1 MKRRTTRSAGWL
13 AAGLTAL
20 GGLAFGQEGAGF
32 GAEKTLSPYFFV
44 ESGDPGTES
53 FPLKSTEVK
62 ARVNGVIADVY
73 VTQTYA
79 NEGQSPV
86 NAKYIFPA
94 STRASVHGMK
104 MRIGDQMVIAKIRE
118 REQAKQE
125 FETAKS
131 EGKSASLLEQQR
143 PNVFS
148 MSVANIMAGDR
159 VDIELHYTELLV
171 PTEGTYQFMYPTV
184 VGPRYSNQPE
194 HGAPENDR
202 WVKNPYLEEGKT
214 PPTTFDIHVTLSAGL
229 PIQQLSC
236 TSHDVHVGWDGES
249 VAKVSLVDPSEFGGD
264 RDYILSYR
272 LTGGEI
278 ETGLLLHKGQDEN
291 FFLLMVQPPEH
302 VRPKDIPPREYIFVL
317 DVSGSMNGFPLD
329 TAKELIRNLIGRLRR
344 TDRFNV
350 VLFAGGSRVLA
361 PSSVFATE
369 ENLAEAIR
377 VIEREQGGGGTEL
390 RAALDRA
397 LALPRDGT
405 RARTVAVITDGYI
418 SGERG
423 VFELIHENLD
433 RTSFFSFGIGSSVNR
448 YLIEGMAKAGLG
460 EPFVV
465 TRPDDALSAAERFR
479 KYIESP
485 VLTNIR
491 FTYRGFDA
499 YDVEPPAVPDLFAER
514 PVILFGKWRGEAAG
528 EIEISGRTGSG
539 PFFRTFRVEETEP
552 LETASALR
560 YLWARTRV
568 ARLSD
573 FNVGNNDAD
582 TIGEV
587 TSLGLTYELLTA
599 YTSFVAVIEQVR
611 NPNGGAKDV
620 TQPLPLPLHVSNL
633 AVGGGYASGP
643 EPELPILILIA
654 GLVVVAAALRRR
666 FQVVR

>member
-1 MKRRTTRSAGWL
+1 MKNKTRWKVGLL
-13 AAGLTAL
+13 AAGLIALSGLAL
-20 GGLAFGQEGAGF
+20 GQESTEL

-44 ESGDPGTES
+44 ESGDLEAEA
-53 FPLKSTEVK
+53 FPLKSTAVQ
-62 ARVNGVIADVY
+62 ARVNGVIAEVY

-79 NEGQSPV
+79 NEGQSPI

-104 MRIGDQMVIAKIRE
+104 LRIGDQRVIAKIRE

-125 FETAKS
+125 FEAAKS
-131 EGKSASLLEQQR
+131 EGKSASLLQQQR

-148 MSVANIMAGDR
+148 MSVANIMPGDR

-194 HGAPENDR
+194 HGAPETDR
-202 WVKNPYLEEGKT
+202 WVKNPYLQEGTT

-236 TSHDVHVGWDGES
+236 TSHDVNVAWDGES
-249 VAKVSLVDPSEFGGD
+249 VAKVALADPSEFGGD
-264 RDYILSYR
+264 RDYILKYR

-278 ETGLLLHKGQDEN
+278 ESGLLLHKGQDEN

-302 VRPKDIPPREYIFVL
+302 VRLKDIPPREYIFVL

-329 TAKELIRNLIGRLRR
+329 TAKELIHNLIRRLRK

-350 VLFAGGSRVLA
+350 MLFAGGSRVFA

-377 VIEREQGGGGTEL
+377 VIERERGGGGTEL

-397 LALPRDGT
+397 LALPRDET
-405 RARTVAVITDGYI
+405 RARTVAVITDGFI

-423 VFELIHENLD
+423 VFELIHDNLD
-433 RTSFFSFGIGSSVNR
+433 RTNFFSFGIGSSVNR

-465 TRPDDALSAAERFR
+465 TKPNEAQAAAERFR
-479 KYIESP
+479 RYIESP

-491 FTYRGFDA
+491 VRYRGFDA
-499 YDVEPPAVPDLFAER
+499 YDVEPSAVPDLFAER
-514 PVILFGKWRGEAAG
+514 PVILFGKWRGETAG
-528 EIEISGRTGSG
+528 EIEISGKTGSG

-568 ARLSD
+568 GRLSD
-573 FNVGNNDAD
+573 IYNNNAD
-582 TIGEV
+582 TVGEV
-587 TSLGLTYELLTA
+587 TRLGLTYNLLTA
-599 YTSFVAVIEQVR
+599 YTSFVAVIEEVR

-654 GLVVVAAALRRR
+654 GLVVLAAAHRRR
-666 FQVVR
+666 SRVGR